1 MHPLGF
7 AMSVTSLRPIH
18 RPSAL
23 LAADTRAGQGDFGLA
38 LVQAGHISAGD
49 LLSSLAQGRGHLADR
64 LLGAGVIAEEVLYRA
79 MAAHFAHGLADF
91 ARHPLDVGLLAQVDA
106 AQCLQ
111 GAWVPWRKLG
121 RQVIIAAAYPDDFA
135 QLRRAL
141 APQFGD
147 VICVLAPRRVID
159 AQIMARA
166 GGALARQ
173 AETLLPSAD
182 SCRDFSPR
190 SLCVGVAG
198 LAVLGAFCVMLAPT
212 LVFLSLIC
220 LALALAY
227 GQTALRLGAI
237 VAMLRRPHSAPPL
250 ANLPLAAT
258 PNPKV
263 PAHLWLVAP
272 SDFLPMISIMVPL
285 FGESRIIAR
294 LIRRL
299 DLIDYPRA
307 RLEVIFL
314 LEDTDTATA
323 QALRGIALPAMMR
336 TLTVP
341 TGTIRTK
348 PRALN
353 YGLSHCKG
361 EIIGV
366 YDAED
371 APDPAQL
378 RAVAL
383 GFANGDS
390 RLACLQ
396 GRLDYYNPK
405 INAMSRCFTT
415 EYAAWWRV
423 ILPGFA
429 RMGFALPLGGT
440 TLFFRR
446 AALQDLGGWD
456 AHNVTEDA
464 ELGIRLARRGYTT
477 QLLDS
482 TTYEEANCRP
492 LPWVR
497 QRSRWIKG
505 YLMTWITLMRA
516 PRALLRDLGAWRFF
530 GFQMMFAGSVLQALL
545 APLLWTLWLIPL
557 GVFNPILADMPL
569 PILLILITFS
579 ILCEAVQVAANAWG
593 LRKAGHKISVAWL
606 PLMLPYHLLA
616 SVAAYKAVY
625 EVLTRP
631 FYWDKTAHGL
641 FDG

>member
-1 MHPLGF
+1 
-7 AMSVTSLRPIH
+7 MSVTSLRPIY

-23 LAADTRAGQGDFGLA
+23 PAARTDGGADDFGMALVRAGHL
-38 LVQAGHISAGD
+38 SAGD
-49 LLSSLAQGRGHLADR
+49 LMAALAKGHGPLADR
-64 LLGAGVIAEEVLYRA
+64 LLRAGVMGEDALYAA
-79 MAAHFAHGLADF
+79 MAAHFALGLADF
-91 ARHPLDVGLLAQVDA
+91 ARHPIDLGLMGQVDA

-121 RQVIIAAAYPDDFA
+121 GSVMIAAANPEDFSD
-135 QLRRAL
+135 LRRAL
-141 APQFGD
+141 TPRFGD
-147 VICVLAPRRVID
+147 VICVLAPRRAIE

-166 GGALARQ
+166 GGSLARR

-182 SCRDFSPR
+182 SCRNFAPR
-190 SLCVGVAG
+190 KLYIGVAALG
-198 LAVLGAFCVMLAPT
+198 TLGAIGVMMAPLAVYLGLVM
-212 LVFLSLIC
+212 V
-220 LALALAY
+220 ALGLAY
-227 GQTALRLGAI
+227 GQTALRLIALL
-237 VAMLRRPHSAPPL
+237 ALMRQRPPQSDVGPKLPAAAPQLPHLQLISAPD
-250 ANLPLAAT
+250 T
-258 PNPKV
+258 
-263 PAHLWLVAP
+263 
-272 SDFLPMISIMVPL
+272 LPMITIMVPL

-299 DLIDYPRA
+299 DRLDYPRA

-323 QALRGIALPAMMR
+323 RALAGIELHDMMR

-341 TGTIRTK
+341 TGSIRTK

-361 EIIGV
+361 DIIGV

-371 APDPAQL
+371 APEPDQL
-378 RAVAL
+378 RAVARA
-383 GFANGDS
+383 FAGGDEK
-390 RLACLQ
+390 LACLQ
-396 GRLDYYNPK
+396 GRLDYYNPR
-405 INAMSRCFTT
+405 INWLSRCFTI

-464 ELGIRLARRGYTT
+464 ELGMRLARRGYST

-482 TTYEEANCRP
+482 TTHEEANCRA
-492 LPWVR
+492 LPWVK

-505 YLMTWITLMRA
+505 YMMTWMTLMRA

-530 GFQMMFAGSVLQALL
+530 GFQMMFASTVLQALL
-545 APLLWTLWLIPL
+545 APLLWTLWLMPL
-557 GVFNPILADMPL
+557 GQFDAAFAPVPPALLVGLLAA
-569 PILLILITFS
+569 S
-579 ILCEAVQVAANAWG
+579 VACEGVQIAVNAWG
-593 LRKAGHKISVAWL
+593 LRKTGHKISYAWL
-606 PLMLPYHLLA
+606 PLMLPYHLMA
-616 SVAAYKAVY
+616 SAAAYKAAY

-641 FDG
+641 FDR